1 MKCSMLSDWFMPF
14 LLCIGQGS
22 SIGFLL
28 SWSKSN
34 KNRVGFIPF
43 FPLVC
48 RDQNAYG
55 RQGRQSTVILTCN
68 VWHAGALAET
78 IWCFLMQVPCRV
90 WDATQSKL
98 GTASRCDSL
107 LAESCSGLVAMTWA
121 QKPVRHFP
129 GHNFWALHNR
139 IGGGQV
145 WWALTLSTY
154 FPFPPV
160 SLCYGQTR
168 IAVCPSQYCCVYL
181 SWGRLWE
188 W

>member
-1 MKCSMLSDWFMPF
+1 MLIHAVSSLYRARIKYW
-14 LLCIGQGS
+14 LLVELIKIKQKPGW
-22 SIGFLL
+22 II
-28 SWSKSN
+28 W
-34 KNRVGFIPF
+34 IF
-43 FPLVC
+43 FPLVW

-55 RQGRQSTVILTCN
+55 RQGMQSTVILTCN
-68 VWHAGALAET
+68 VWHAVALAET
-78 IWCFLMQVPCRV
+78 IWCFLMQVPCLV

-107 LAESCSGLVAMTWA
+107 LADSCSGLAAMTWA

-154 FPFPPV
+154 FPF
-160 SLCYGQTR
+160 SLCL
-168 IAVCPSQYCCVYL
+168 CVMVRQ
-181 SWGRLWE
+181 G
-188 W
+188 